1 MSVAGYFVKN
11 SVISWMFTLILL
23 IGGIMSFNRLGQLE
37 DPPFTIKDA
46 IVVTLYPG
54 ATSTEVE
61 EEVTYPLEKA
71 IQSLPYVDKL
81 RSLNTSGMSQIIV
94 TMKKTYGPDRLPQI
108 WDELRRKVN
117 DMSTRLPPGAQ
128 QPLVNDDFG
137 DVFGIMLM
145 ISGEDYGYR
154 DLKDYVDYVKR
165 ELELI
170 PGVGKVSL
178 AGEQQEQVF
187 VEMSLNKAASSNLDP
202 SLITNLLNSQNMVTD
217 AGNIRIAGDNLRIRT
232 SGGSKSVQELQE
244 LIIPGTSGDKLIYL
258 KDVAT
263 VRRGYQEIP
272 SNTLSFNG
280 HQAINLGISF
290 ASGVNV
296 VAVGEAVDAKLAE
309 IEGARPA
316 GMKIETMYNQ
326 PAEVSKSVS
335 SFVWNL
341 IAAVVIVIGVL
352 LLFMGLKSGILIGL
366 ILFLTCLGT
375 FILMKH
381 ADIELQRISLGAL
394 IIALGMLVDNA
405 IVVVEG
411 ILIGRQMGQTTLQAA
426 EAIVKQTMWPLLG
439 ATVIAITAFAPIGL
453 SPDATG
459 EFAGSLFW
467 VLLFSLF
474 LSWVTAISITPFF
487 ARLFFGEAGE
497 AQTAGETKDPYGGAF
512 FHAYRGLLDMCMRF
526 RYLSVLAVVAL
537 FVLSVVGFGWVK
549 QSFFPP
555 STTPIFLVDIWMP
568 EGTDIRETG
577 TVVSAMGDMAGK
589 LDNVEF
595 VAATV
600 GKGFPRFMLTYS
612 PEKNYAAFGQLA
624 VRTADF
630 DSLTGVMKQFR
641 TEAEAAFP
649 QTQLKFK
656 RLEIGPST
664 DAKIEARLSGADPD
678 ELRRLGAEVK
688 AIFAATP
695 GTVNVRHDWRE
706 RVKYIAPRF
715 NETQARRLGIVKSEV
730 DRALKFSFAG
740 LQIGLYREGTSL
752 LPIVARLPDEERV
765 DIESLES
772 VRIWSPVLKTLI
784 PLQQVVDGFE
794 VKFEDPIIQRRDR
807 KRTLTVFADA
817 DFEYDILPAALFAQ
831 VRDKV
836 EAVQLPPGYELHW
849 GGEFESSRDA
859 QKSLFATLPLGY
871 VLMFLITVFL
881 FNSVRK
887 PLVIWCCVPLAII
900 GITLGLLVMD
910 KPFSFMALL
919 GMLSLSG
926 MLLKNG
932 IVLLDQIN
940 LEINQ
945 GVEPFR
951 AVFESTVSR
960 VRPVCMAAVTT
971 ILGMLPLITDAFFE
985 SMAAVVMFGLGVATI
1000 LTLIIVPVFYI
1011 IFFRIQYRDYRH
1023 FDSEAAKETGGAAG

>member
-23 IGGIMSFNRLGQLE
+23 IGGGVAFLGLGQLE

-46 IVVTLYPG
+46 VVVTLYPG

-61 EEVTYPLEKA
+61 EEVTYPVEKA
-71 IQSLPYVDKL
+71 IQALPYVDKIK
-81 RSLNTSGMSQIIV
+81 SLSTAGLSQITV
-94 TMKKTYGPDRLPQI
+94 TMKNNYGPEELPQI

-117 DMSTRLPPGAQ
+117 DMASSLPPGAQ
-128 QPLVNDDFG
+128 HPMVNDDFG

-145 ISGEDYGYR
+145 ITGKDYSYR

-165 ELELI
+165 ELELV

-178 AGEQQEQVF
+178 AGEQKEQIF

-202 SLITNLLNSQNMVTD
+202 NLISDLLNSQNMVSD
-217 AGNIRIAGDNLRIRT
+217 AGNIQVSGDNLRIRT
-232 SGGSKSVQELQE
+232 SGGSRSVEELQE
-244 LIIPGTSGDKLIYL
+244 LIIPGTEGDKLLYL

-272 SNTLSFNG
+272 TNVLSFN
-280 HQAINLGISF
+280 QERAINLGISF
-290 ASGVNV
+290 SSGVNV
-296 VAVGEAVDAKLAE
+296 VEVGKAVDARLAQ
-309 IEGARPA
+309 IDSARPA
-316 GMKIETMYNQ
+316 GMKIESMYNQ
-326 PAEVSKSVS
+326 PVEVDKSVG

-352 LLFMGLKSGILIGL
+352 LLFMGVKSGILIGL

-375 FILMKH
+375 FILMLQ
-381 ADIELQRISLGAL
+381 AQIELQRISLGAL

-411 ILIGRQMGQTTLQAA
+411 ILIGRQQGKTTLEAS

-453 SPDATG
+453 SPDSTG

-474 LSWVTAISITPFF
+474 LSWITAITITPFF
-487 ARLFFGEAGE
+487 AKLFFGEAGE
-497 AQTAGETKDPYGGAF
+497 PQNEGEAKDPYGGAF
-512 FHAYRGLLDMCMRF
+512 FTFYKAMLDVCMRY
-526 RYLSVLAVVAL
+526 RYVSVIAVIIAFVAA
-537 FVLSVVGFGWVK
+537 VVGFGYVK

-555 STTPIFLVDIWMP
+555 STTPIFLVDVWLP
-568 EGTDIRETG
+568 EGTDIRETQKVLG
-577 TVVSAMGDMAGK
+577 AMEQKATK
-589 LDNVEF
+589 LENVEF
-595 VAATV
+595 VATSV
-600 GKGFPRFMLTYS
+600 GRGFPRFMLTYS
-612 PEKNYAAFGQLA
+612 PEKNYAAYGQIA
-624 VRTADF
+624 IRTSDF
-630 DSLTGVMKQFR
+630 ETLVSVMTTFR
-641 TEAEAAFP
+641 GEMEQGFP

-656 RLEIGPST
+656 RLEVGPST
-664 DAKIEARLSGADPD
+664 DAKIEARISGADPD
-678 ELRRLGAEVK
+678 VLRTLGAQVQ
-688 AIFAATP
+688 AVFAATP

-706 RVKYIAPRF
+706 RVKYIAPKF

-730 DRALKFSFAG
+730 DKALKFAFAG
-740 LQIGLYREGTSL
+740 LQIGVYREGTNL
-752 LPIVARLPDEERV
+752 VPIVGRLPDDERV

-772 VRIWSPVLKTLI
+772 IRIWSPVLKTLV

-794 VKFEDPIIQRRDR
+794 VKFEDPIVQRRDR

-817 DFEYDILPAALFAQ
+817 DFEYDILPAELFSKMRAE
-831 VRDKV
+831 V
-836 EAVQLPPGYELHW
+836 EAIEMPVGYELVW
-849 GGEFESSRDA
+849 GGEFESSHDA
-859 QKSLFATLPLGY
+859 QESLFATLPLGF
-871 VLMFLITVFL
+871 LFMFLITVFL

-887 PLVIWCCVPLAII
+887 PLVIWACVPLAII
-900 GITLGLLVMD
+900 GITLGLLVLD

-940 LEINQ
+940 LEINE
-945 GVEPFR
+945 GKEPFE

-960 VRPVCMAAVTT
+960 VRPVCMAAITT

-1000 LTLIIVPVFYI
+1000 LTLIIVPVFYL
-1011 IFFRIQYRDYRH
+1011 IFFRIPYRSYRE
-1023 FDSEAAKETGGAAG
+1023 FGKS

>member
-23 IGGIMSFNRLGQLE
+23 LGGSVAFLGLGQLE

-46 IVVTLYPG
+46 VVITLYPG

-61 EEVTYPLEKA
+61 EEVTYPVEKA
-71 IQSLPYVDKL
+71 IQALPYVDKIK
-81 RSLNTSGMSQIIV
+81 SLSTAGLSQITV
-94 TMKKTYGPDRLPQI
+94 TMKNTYGPDQLPQI

-117 DMSTRLPPGAQ
+117 DMAASLPPGAQ
-128 QPLVNDDFG
+128 HPMVNDDFG
-137 DVFGIMLM
+137 DVYGIMLM
-145 ISGEDYGYR
+145 ITGKDFSYR
-154 DLKDYVDYVKR
+154 ELKDYVDYVKR
-165 ELELI
+165 ELELV

-178 AGEQQEQVF
+178 AGEQKEQIF
-187 VEMSLNKAASSNLDP
+187 VEMSVNKAASSNLDP
-202 SLITNLLNSQNMVTD
+202 NLIANLLNSQNMVSD
-217 AGNIRIAGDNLRIRT
+217 AGNIQVAGDNLKIRT
-232 SGGSKSVQELQE
+232 SGSSRSVEELQE
-244 LIIPGTSGDKLIYL
+244 LIIPGTQGDKLIYL

-272 SNTLSFNG
+272 TNVLSYNRER
-280 HQAINLGISF
+280 AINLGISF
-290 ASGVNV
+290 SSGVNV
-296 VAVGEAVDAKLAE
+296 VAVGKAVDDKLAQ
-309 IEGARPA
+309 IDSARPA
-316 GMKIETMYNQ
+316 GIKIETMYNQ
-326 PAEVSKSVS
+326 PVEVDNSVG

-352 LLFMGLKSGILIGL
+352 LFFMGVKSGILIGL

-375 FILMKH
+375 FVLMLQ
-381 ADIELQRISLGAL
+381 AEIELQRISLGAL

-411 ILIGRQMGQTTLQAA
+411 ILIGRQQGKTTLEASD
-426 EAIVKQTMWPLLG
+426 AIVKQTMWPLLG

-453 SPDATG
+453 SPDSTG

-474 LSWVTAISITPFF
+474 LSWITAITITPFF
-487 ARLFFGEAGE
+487 ASLFFGEKGE
-497 AQTAGETKDPYGGAF
+497 EQLEGQSKDPYGGAF
-512 FHAYRGLLDMCMRF
+512 FTLYKVALDVCMRYRF
-526 RYLSVLAVVAL
+526 VSVIAVVLAFVA
-537 FVLSVVGFGWVK
+537 SVAGFGYVK

-555 STTPIFLVDIWMP
+555 STTPIFLVDVWLP
-568 EGTDIRETG
+568 EGTDIRETQRIV
-577 TVVSAMGDMAGK
+577 TAMEDKAAQ
-589 LDNVEF
+589 LADVEF
-595 VAATV
+595 VASTV
-600 GKGFPRFMLTYS
+600 GKGFPRFMLTYA
-612 PEKNYAAFGQLA
+612 PEKNYASYGQIAIRTSAFETLE
-624 VRTADF
+624 
-630 DSLTGVMKQFR
+630 GVMTQFR
-641 TEAEAAFP
+641 REMEAGFP

-656 RLEIGPST
+656 RLEVGPST
-664 DAKIEARLSGADPD
+664 DAKIEARISGPDPD
-678 ELRRLGAEVK
+678 VLRTLGAEVQ
-688 AIFAATP
+688 AVFEATP

-730 DRALKFSFAG
+730 DKALKFSFAG
-740 LQIGLYREGTSL
+740 LQIGVYREGTNL
-752 LPIVARLPDEERV
+752 LSIVGRLPDDERV
-765 DIESLES
+765 DIESMES
-772 VRIWSPVLKTLI
+772 IRIWSPVLNTLV

-817 DFEYDILPAALFAQ
+817 DFEYDLLPAELFAK
-831 VRDKV
+831 VRPQV
-836 EAVQLPPGYELHW
+836 EAISMPPGYELVW
-849 GGEFESSRDA
+849 GGEFESSQDA
-859 QKSLFATLPLGY
+859 QESLFAILPMGFLF
-871 VLMFLITVFL
+871 MFLVTVFL

-887 PLVIWCCVPLAII
+887 PLVIWACVPLAII
-900 GITLGLLVMD
+900 GITLGLLVLD

-940 LEINQ
+940 LEINE
-945 GVEPFR
+945 GKEPFQ

-985 SMAAVVMFGLGVATI
+985 SMAAVVMFGLGVATV
-1000 LTLIIVPVFYI
+1000 LTLLIVPVFYI
-1011 IFFRIQYRDYRH
+1011 IFFKIPYRAYGEFQKSSD
-1023 FDSEAAKETGGAAG
+1023 